1 MMELESVA
9 SIAGSMWS
17 QWYGGTG
24 VSGIH
29 CRIRVRR
36 GLKSASYLPLNTFR
50 SCHPFPFSMVHMLAE
65 HSTVLSWCYVELPLL
80 FLNRTGSWYAGLT
93 RCCAIRQKVWEA
105 RIELLPAYVCTQKIP
120 LFSLF
125 LIAKQ
130 DWEKLIIRRNETNM
144 IMSSDE
150 SMDSSSDS
158 DDASTEA
165 SSIVSTG
172 DLTFVEDLCIASI
185 ALSFRVNRQIVV
197 RMNWLRHVKSLLH
210 ENLFHVKYRMS
221 LESFD

>member
-1 MMELESVA
+1 
-9 SIAGSMWS
+9 
-17 QWYGGTG
+17 
-24 VSGIH
+24 
-29 CRIRVRR
+29 
-36 GLKSASYLPLNTFR
+36 
-50 SCHPFPFSMVHMLAE
+50 
-65 HSTVLSWCYVELPLL
+65 
-80 FLNRTGSWYAGLT
+80 
-93 RCCAIRQKVWEA
+93 
-105 RIELLPAYVCTQKIP
+105 
-120 LFSLF
+120 
-125 LIAKQ
+125 
-130 DWEKLIIRRNETNM
+130 M